1 MAADVYRIDLYLS
14 DIRNFFQ
21 VPDVD
26 PFAGDDIDLSGI
38 DQLMDALK
46 ARPDWRRTG
55 VEAVVHLPVTAA
67 GDPRAARL
75 PAALDRYCRIQSEY
89 SRRKVTELRLEGRH
103 AMRMGALFLV
113 ICMALSGVFEKL
125 VGAEGFLGR
134 VLVEGLVIAG
144 WVGLWHPLDLLLYS
158 WWPYAR
164 DIKLYEKIKAM
175 PVEMAFDRQA
185 PGSAEDLTRLAPVV
199 REEREA

>member
-21 VPDVD
+21 VPEVD

-46 ARPDWRRTG
+46 ARPDWRRHAIS
-55 VEAVVHLPVTAA
+55 AVVHLPVAAA
-67 GDPRAARL
+67 GDPRAAAL
-75 PAALDRYCRIQSEY
+75 PAALDRFCRIQIEY
-89 SRRKVTELRLEGRH
+89 CRRKISEQRLDGRH

-113 ICMALSGVFEKL
+113 LCMALSGVFEQL
-125 VGAEGFLGR
+125 LGDQGFAGR
-134 VLVEGLVIAG
+134 VLVEGLIIAG

-158 WWPYAR
+158 WWPHAR
-164 DIKLYEKIKAM
+164 DIKLYEKIKVM
-175 PVEMAFDRQA
+175 PIEVAFDRQA
-185 PGSAEDLTRLAPVV
+185 PGSAGDAAPLARLVAG
-199 REEREA
+199 EIEA